1 MVASRRVSVSGWSG
15 AIVSAFLAALTAG
28 CSPYSSVAKI
38 GIKVVGEA
46 VNEVD
51 VDKHAKELVGQP
63 VEKADA
69 EFGQRIETA
78 VDTQSPRMLIVYNVK
93 DDVLHKTRWVVEA
106 ENGRTIALSKADHN
120 PDGGKDIIKDALLD
134 RKLMNKTPA
143 EFQGEKKFNSPVL
156 TLRSKD
162 TGNLIRVY
170 DVKGMTDLL
179 GSKYCVLRFD
189 ASDRVQDIR
198 LVGVPAST
206 KKDPAAR

>member
-1 MVASRRVSVSGWSG
+1 MNRTRCVA
-15 AIVSAFLAALTAG
+15 LAALPLLLVVATVG
-28 CSPYSSVAKI
+28 CEGPWSSVAKI
-38 GIKVVGEA
+38 GVKVVGEA
-46 VNEVD
+46 VHEVD

-78 VDTQSPRMLIVYNVK
+78 VDTQSPRELMVYPVK
-93 DDVLHKTRWVVEA
+93 DDLLGKTRWVVEA
-106 ENGRTIALSKADHN
+106 ENSRIVALSKADHN

-134 RKLMNKTPA
+134 RKLLNKTPA
-143 EFQGEKKFNSPVL
+143 EFQDEKKFRNPVL

-170 DVKGMTDLL
+170 DVKGITDLL
-179 GSKYCVLRFD
+179 GAKYCVLRFD
-189 ASDRVQDIR
+189 ASDRCQDIR